1 MILPL
6 LVTRA
11 IHSKKEKLSLLLKYR
26 KYIIA
31 KAFSKRKKGIAVLSI
46 FSEIKERITAR
57 ETAEFYGL
65 KITRKGMAC
74 CPFHNDRHPSM
85 KIDRFYYCFACGVKG
100 DAINYVA
107 DKYGLSQYDAAR
119 KIADDFHIHL
129 ESDIKKNGKA
139 RARTVEKVK
148 ATEQEEKHILYI
160 QRQFHVWCN
169 KILWK
174 LKECE
179 QIIESAKKFYQSKPL
194 DVIFQSED
202 FALLLHKKPLIDY

>member
-11 IHSKKEKLSLLLKYR
+11 IHSKKEKISLLLKYR

-31 KAFSKRKKGIAVLSI
+31 KAFSKRKKEIAVLSI
-46 FSEIKERITAR
+46 FSEVKERITAIAV
-57 ETAEFYGL
+57 AEFYGL
-65 KITRKGMAC
+65 KVTKKGMAC

-85 KIDRFYYCFACGVKG
+85 KIDRFYYCFACGAKG

-107 DKYGLSQYDAAR
+107 DTYGLSQYDAAR

-129 ESDIKKNGKA
+129 ESGTEKNDKA
-139 RARTVEKVK
+139 RARALEKVK
-148 ATEQEEKHILYI
+148 AAEQEQKRILYI
-160 QRQFHVWCN
+160 QRQFNEWCN
-169 KILWK
+169 RIIWR

-179 QIIESAKKFYQSKPL
+179 QIIESAKKF
-194 DVIFQSED
+194 
-202 FALLLHKKPLIDY
+202 

>member
-31 KAFSKRKKGIAVLSI
+31 KAFSKRKKEIAVLSI
-46 FSEIKERITAR
+46 FSEVKERITAR
-57 ETAEFYGL
+57 AAAEFYGL
-65 KITRKGMAC
+65 KVTKKGMAC
-74 CPFHNDRHPSM
+74 CPFHNDKHPSM
-85 KIDRFYYCFACGVKG
+85 KIDRFYYCFACGAKG

-107 DKYGLSQYDAAR
+107 DTYGLSQYDAAR

-129 ESDIKKNGKA
+129 ESGTEKNDKA
-139 RARTVEKVK
+139 RARALEKVK
-148 ATEQEEKHILYI
+148 AAEQEQKRILYI
-160 QRQFHVWCN
+160 QRQFNEWC
-169 KILWK
+169 KRIIWR

-179 QIIESAKKFYQSKPL
+179 QIIESAKKFYQSKPP
-194 DVIFQSED
+194 DIIFQSEE
-202 FALLLHKKPLIDY
+202 FVLLLHKKPLIAY